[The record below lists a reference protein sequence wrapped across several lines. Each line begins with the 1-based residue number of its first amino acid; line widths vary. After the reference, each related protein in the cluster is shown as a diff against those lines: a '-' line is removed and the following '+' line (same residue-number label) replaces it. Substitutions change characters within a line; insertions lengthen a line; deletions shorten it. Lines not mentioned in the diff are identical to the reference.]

1 MNPPVGCLIEPG
13 YNILVGFL
21 DGAERVAPPELFTNI
36 MNGTFHFPLHPGVIG
51 RSNLRL
57 KTIMMGKVEELD
69 IKGSFTIFSADDH
82 VFHVVVENLR
92 RDSLK
97 ANRLQAVGY

>member
-1 MNPPVGCLIEPG
+1 
-13 YNILVGFL
+13 
-21 DGAERVAPPELFTNI
+21 
-36 MNGTFHFPLHPGVIG
+36 
-51 RSNLRL
+51 
-57 KTIMMGKVEELD
+57 MMGKVEELD